1 MRRFTLHLPRLVLFF
16 LLIEFLDEL
25 VFGGLEAAW
34 PLIRSDLGLSYIQ
47 IGLAMALPGL
57 ISVFIEPVLGV
68 LGDSGRRRGLV
79 LGGGTAFTVSL
90 LLYSQAPTYELL
102 VLAACL
108 LYPASGAFVSL
119 SQATLMDLEPAR
131 HEQNMAR
138 WTLAGSLG
146 VVVGPLLLGLFILVG
161 LGWRGMMA
169 GLAFFSLATLLLA
182 WRGFPLHPLAVSPG
196 EEPLPSPLAPR
207 ESLRRALAAL
217 RRGAVLRWLILLE
230 FSDLMLDVL
239 LSYLALYLVDV
250 IRLEPQTAALGVSV
264 WTVVGL
270 AGDLLLIP
278 LLERVKG
285 LDYLRVSVLL
295 ELALFP
301 AFLLVEPLWLKFIL
315 LGLLGFFNSGW
326 YSILKGNLYSELKGQ
341 SASILVLG
349 NVGALVGKLIP
360 LGIGLAAERFGLSTA
375 MWLLLIG
382 PLALL
387 VGLPRK
393 GAYPP
398 DSASI

>member
-1 MRRFTLHLPRLVLFF
+1 MRRFTRHLPRLVLLF

-25 VFGGLEAAW
+25 VYGGLEAAW
-34 PLIRSDLGLSYIQ
+34 PLIRADLGLSYTQ

-57 ISVFIEPVLGV
+57 IGIFIEPALGV
-68 LGDSGRRRGLV
+68 LGDSGHRRALV
-79 LGGGTAFTVSL
+79 LGGGVVFTLSL
-90 LLYSQAPTYELL
+90 LIYAQAPSFALFL
-102 VLAACL
+102 LAACL
-108 LYPASGAFVSL
+108 FYPASGAFVSL

-146 VVVGPLLLGLFILVG
+146 VVAGPLLLGLFILLG
-161 LGWRGMMA
+161 QGWRGMMS

-182 WRGFPLHPLAVSPG
+182 WRGFPLRSPAISSN
-196 EEPLPSPLAPR
+196 EEPLPSPR

-217 RRGAVLRWLILLE
+217 RRGRVLRWMILLE

-239 LSYLALYLVDV
+239 LGYLALYLVDV
-250 IRLEPQTAALGVSV
+250 VRLEAQTAALGLSV
-264 WTVVGL
+264 WTTVGL
-270 AGDLLLIP
+270 MGDLLLIP

-285 LDYLRVSVLL
+285 LAYLRVSVLL

-301 AFLLVEPLWLKFIL
+301 AFLLAEPLWLKFIF

-341 SASILVLG
+341 SASMLVLD
-349 NVGALVGKLIP
+349 NAGALVGKLIP
-360 LGIGLAAERFGLSTA
+360 LGIGLAAERFGLASA
-375 MWLLLIG
+375 MWLLLLG

-387 VGLPRK
+387 VGLPPR
-393 GAYPP
+393 
-398 DSASI
+398 DSADKGKQE